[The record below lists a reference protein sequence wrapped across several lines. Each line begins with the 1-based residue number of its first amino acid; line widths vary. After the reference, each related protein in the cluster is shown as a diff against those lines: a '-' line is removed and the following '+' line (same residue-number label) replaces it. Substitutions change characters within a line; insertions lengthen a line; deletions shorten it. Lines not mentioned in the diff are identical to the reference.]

1 MAQDGK
7 EDLEASKEGSWK
19 NGVAA
24 DADIECT
31 ISRFIEA
38 MAWIT
43 MTGENRHFV
52 PEVLK
57 TDGPINNQTLSTTYT
72 KIWMEKD
79 NALGP
84 RHASC

>member
-31 ISRFIEA
+31 YDGRLISY
-38 MAWIT
+38 MS
-43 MTGENRHFV
+43 V
-52 PEVLK
+52 V
-57 TDGPINNQTLSTTYT
+57 
-72 KIWMEKD
+72 KD
-79 NALGP
+79 D
-84 RHASC
+84 RDRSSCKHLI